1 MSDRLPARFHGML
14 ATAFGCTIAL
24 PGHAQAPAE
33 AIPSISDTVI
43 VTGTRARD
51 RTLLN
56 STVPVDVLTQEDLAR
71 AAGPDG
77 NLAAA
82 LSALLPSL
90 NFSRQSNSGGA
101 DHVRAA
107 QLRGLSPDQVLVLV
121 NGKRRHTAAIVNLE
135 SKIGKGTNPVD
146 LNSIPLNSIKRV
158 EVLRDGAGAQYG
170 SDAIAG
176 VINILL
182 DDDPSGGEITVATGK
197 HRTRFAPTGERI
209 TDGRGV
215 ELRGKTAWD
224 LGSGAFVRI
233 GAEAVTRD
241 STNRAGPDQIPFFE
255 EQTPANLALRG
266 QRTHRPGE
274 PEVEDLNVWLN
285 AAAPLAARHTAY
297 GFATYNERDSTG
309 AAFFRYPDSVA
320 NLREIYPQGYRPETT
335 GRNHDL
341 SLAAGVRGS
350 FSASWD
356 YDASLTTGG
365 NRFEYGVRNSLN
377 ASLGTASPTQF
388 DLGTFRSDQTALNF
402 DLSRPLPS
410 TGIAETASLA
420 LGAELR
426 RERFKTSAGDS
437 ASYAAGTA
445 GGPAGAQAGPGLQPA
460 DAVDI
465 SRNVIGAYA
474 ELSGDVNRALSVNGA
489 ARYDRYG
496 DVGGAATGKL
506 SARLVLTP
514 AVALRGAASTNFR
527 APSLAQ
533 TGFSFTVTN
542 FGEDGQLAQVRTLPV
557 GSRIARALGA
567 SDLKAEKSR
576 NLGIGLTVQP
586 ARNITLSLDAWRIDV
601 KDRITLSE
609 TFSGEALA
617 AATGFGGVN
626 FFTNAADTRTRG
638 ADLVGTWQENLGAGR
653 LALTL
658 AASVH
663 KTTLSKIREVPPALA
678 ALGLQGSLVG
688 LEEQN
693 TLTDAPPRKRLV
705 ASAQWRAGPWMLQGR
720 ATRQGETTRVFDFG
734 DGFTPTQTYE
744 AVWQLDLE
752 AEVQLMRRLW
762 LSVGGVNV
770 GDRYPT
776 RSIDDIAFFGNLPY
790 DVLSPIGFNGA
801 YYYAR
806 LRYAF

>member
-1 MSDRLPARFHGML
+1 MPPGFHRLL
-14 ATAFGCTIAL
+14 AAAVGCAIAL
-24 PGHAQAPAE
+24 PGAAQAPA
-33 AIPSISDTVI
+33 AFVPSMSDTVV

-56 STVPVDVLTQEDLAR
+56 TAVPIDVLTQEDLAR

-82 LSALLPSL
+82 LTALLPSM
-90 NFSRQSNSGGA
+90 NFPRQSNSGGA

-107 QLRGLSPDQVLVLV
+107 QLRGMSPDQVLVLV
-121 NGKRRHTAAIVNLE
+121 NGKRRHAAAIVNLE

-146 LNSIPLNSIKRV
+146 LNSIPLNAIKRV

-176 VINILL
+176 VINIIL
-182 DDDPSGGEITVATGK
+182 DDAVAGGEITAATGTY
-197 HRTRFAPTGERI
+197 RTRFEPSGERI

-224 LGSGAFVRI
+224 FGSGAFVRI
-233 GAEAVTRD
+233 GAEAVARD

-255 EQTPANLALRG
+255 EQTPANFALQGRRNYRAG
-266 QRTHRPGE
+266 DPD
-274 PEVEDLNVWLN
+274 VEDLNLWLN
-285 AAAPLAARHTAY
+285 ASAPLSARHAAY

-309 AAFFRYPDSVA
+309 AAFFRYPDSFA
-320 NLREIYPQGYRPETT
+320 NVRQVYPQGYLPETT
-335 GRNHDL
+335 GRNRDL
-341 SLAAGVRGS
+341 SIAAGVRG
-350 FSASWD
+350 ALDAAWD
-356 YDASLTTGG
+356 YDASLTAGG

-388 DLGTFRSDQTALNF
+388 DLGTFRFDQTALNF
-402 DLSRPLPS
+402 DVSRTLPMK
-410 TGIAETASLA
+410 GFADAAAIA

-426 RERFKTSAGDS
+426 RGRFKTTAGDP

-445 GGPAGAQAGPGLQPA
+445 GGPSGAQAGPGMQPV
-460 DAVDI
+460 DAADI
-465 SRNVIGAYA
+465 SRNVFGAYVDV
-474 ELSGDVNRALSVNGA
+474 SGDVSPALSLNGA
-489 ARYDRYG
+489 ARYDRYS

-506 SARLVLTP
+506 SARLALAP
-514 AVALRGAASTNFR
+514 AVALRGSASTNFR

-533 TGFSFTVTN
+533 TGFSFTVTD
-542 FGEDGQLAQVRTLPV
+542 FGEDGQLTQVRTLPV
-557 GSRIARALGA
+557 ASPIARALGA
-567 SDLKAEKSR
+567 SDLKAEKST

-586 ARNITLSLDAWRIDV
+586 ARNFTLTLDAYRIDV

-609 TFSGEALA
+609 TFSGEELT
-617 AATGFGGVN
+617 AATGLSGVN
-626 FFTNAADTRTRG
+626 FFTNAVDTRTRG
-638 ADLVGTWQENLGAGR
+638 ADLVGTWLERIGAGR

-658 AASVH
+658 AATVH
-663 KTTLSKIREVPPALA
+663 KTTLTRIHELPPELV

-693 TLTDAPPRKRLV
+693 TLTDAPPRKRLI
-705 ASAQWRAGPWMLQGR
+705 ATAQWRSGAWMLQGR
-720 ATRQGETTRVFDFG
+720 ATRHGETTRVFDFG

-744 AVWQLDLE
+744 ATWQFDLE
-752 AEVQLMRRLW
+752 AEVQLMRGLW
-762 LSVGGVNV
+762 LSLGGVNV
-770 GDRYPT
+770 GDKYPA

-806 LRYAF
+806 LRYTF